1 MFIILRYSY
10 QEYVVGGENY
20 MRVKFYLKGSRRKG
34 TVHVDVKQVQSL
46 KIYPASIWFLHRQTP
61 QCYNA
66 FRIGQTNCLQGVNL
80 STRQLVLN
88 F

>member
-1 MFIILRYSY
+1 MFIILHYSY

-61 QCYNA
+61 QCYA
-66 FRIGQTNCLQGVNL
+66 FGIGQTNGLQGVN
-80 STRQLVLN
+80 SATHAN

>member
-1 MFIILRYSY
+1 MFIILHYSY

-46 KIYPASIWFLHRQTP
+46 KIYPASIWFLHRQTL

-66 FRIGQTNCLQGVNL
+66 FGIGQTNCLQGVN
-80 STRQLVLN
+80 SATHAN